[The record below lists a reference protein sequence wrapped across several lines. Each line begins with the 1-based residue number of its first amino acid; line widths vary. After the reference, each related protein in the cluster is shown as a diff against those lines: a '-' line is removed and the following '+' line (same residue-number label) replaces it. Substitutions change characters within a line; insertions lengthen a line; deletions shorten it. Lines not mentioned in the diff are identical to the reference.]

1 MHRVALVIH
10 HAKLIEDQLR
20 NGFYAEGKGLYEM
33 ALFLQKVLPHDLLS
47 EIQNIARH
55 RNHFA
60 HEVTPTATFNIF
72 AYVKTCCEVQ
82 LRLLEMASNLD
93 LVKLRHS
100 VPRYMHPAQFQR
112 LQRDI
117 QESENLKKVIH
128 EVAQKKVQVQQM
140 QTRHDG
146 VQNELGALVQRLA
159 ALQTN
164 THSMEKTLADVHRL
178 ETLERELAEK
188 NALIDQLLKK
198 AGRPAAKTHS
208 TKTGPGR
215 SRGKGP
221 GRPAARA
228 PTKKAAAP
236 RASVVKRGR
245 GRPAKPAAKK
255 RGRPAKPR

>member
-117 QESENLKKVIH
+117 QESENLKKITH

-164 THSMEKTLADVHRL
+164 THAMEKTLSDVHRVEAL
-178 ETLERELAEK
+178 EKELAEK
-188 NALIDQLLKK
+188 NVLIAQLLKK
-198 AGRPAAKTHS
+198 AGRPEAKTP
-208 TKTGPGR
+208 TAKPGARR
-215 SRGKGP
+215 SSSKGKG
-221 GRPAARA
+221 RPPARGA
-228 PTKKAAAP
+228 VKKT
-236 RASVVKRGR
+236 SVGTAVKRGR
-245 GRPAKPAAKK
+245 GRPAKTAAKK
-255 RGRPAKPR
+255 RGRPAKAR